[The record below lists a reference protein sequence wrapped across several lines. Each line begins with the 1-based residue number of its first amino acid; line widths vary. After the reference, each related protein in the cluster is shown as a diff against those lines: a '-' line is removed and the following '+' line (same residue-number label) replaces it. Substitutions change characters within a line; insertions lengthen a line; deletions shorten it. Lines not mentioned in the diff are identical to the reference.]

1 MRHFIEFFES
11 ELAVLEAVLS
21 RRIRS
26 LVLLG
31 AAFVIP
37 SIFLL
42 VAMKVLQGLQGLQG
56 LPLPGLADG
65 FRPWLG
71 FMALALMLKLMW
83 LATQAYLK
91 DRAALLRF

>member
-1 MRHFIEFFES
+1 MRRLIEFFEF

-26 LVLLG
+26 LVLLS

-42 VAMKVLQGLQGLQG
+42 AALNALQDM
-56 LPLPGLADG
+56 PLPRLVDG
-65 FRPWLG
+65 FRPVLG

-83 LATQAYLK
+83 LAARAYMK

>member
-1 MRHFIEFFES
+1 MRRLIELLEV
-11 ELAVLEAVLS
+11 ELEILEAVPS
-21 RRIRS
+21 HRIRS

-42 VAMKVLQGLQGLQG
+42 VAAKVLQGMT
-56 LPLPGLADG
+56 LPGLADG
-65 FRPWLG
+65 LRPWLG

>member
-1 MRHFIEFFES
+1 MRRIIDFLKFEL
-11 ELAVLEAVLS
+11 EVLEAVLS

-26 LVLLG
+26 LVLFG

-37 SIFLL
+37 TIFLL
-42 VAMKVLQGLQGLQG
+42 AAMKVLQG

-65 FRPWLG
+65 LRPWLG
-71 FMALALMLKLMW
+71 FMGLALMLKLMW

>member
-1 MRHFIEFFES
+1 MRRLIELFEV
-11 ELAVLEAVLS
+11 ELEILEAVLS

-42 VAMKVLQGLQGLQG
+42 IAVKVLQGMS
-56 LPLPGLADG
+56 LPGLADG
-65 FRPWLG
+65 LRPWLG
-71 FMALALMLKLMW
+71 FMGLALMLKLMW

-91 DRAALLRF
+91 DRAAFLRF

>member
-1 MRHFIEFFES
+1 MRRLIELFEV
-11 ELAVLEAVLS
+11 ELEILEAVLS

-37 SIFLL
+37 TIFLL
-42 VAMKVLQGLQGLQG
+42 AAM
-56 LPLPGLADG
+56 
-65 FRPWLG
+65 
-71 FMALALMLKLMW
+71 
-83 LATQAYLK
+83 K

>member
-1 MRHFIEFFES
+1 MRRLIEFFEF
-11 ELAVLEAVLS
+11 EFALLEAVLS

-37 SIFLL
+37 TIFLL
-42 VAMKVLQGLQGLQG
+42 TATKLLQGM
-56 LPLPGLADG
+56 PLPGLVDG
-65 FRPWLG
+65 FRPMLG
-71 FMALALMLKLMW
+71 FFALALMLKLVW
-83 LATQAYLK
+83 LATQTYLK

>member
-1 MRHFIEFFES
+1 MRRLIEL
-11 ELAVLEAVLS
+11 LAVELEILEAVLS

-31 AAFVIP
+31 LAVVIP

-42 VAMKVLQGLQGLQG
+42 VAMKVLQGA
-56 LPLPGLADG
+56 PLPGLVDG
-65 FRPWLG
+65 LRPWLG

-83 LATQAYLK
+83 LATQVYLK

>member
-1 MRHFIEFFES
+1 MRRLIELFEI
-11 ELAVLEAVLS
+11 EIAVLEAVLS
-21 RRIRS
+21 RRVRS

-31 AAFVIP
+31 AAIVIP

-42 VAMKVLQGLQGLQG
+42 VAMNVLQGM
-56 LPLPGLADG
+56 PLPGLADA

>member
-1 MRHFIEFFES
+1 MRRLIEIFES

-31 AAFVIP
+31 AAFIIP

-42 VAMKVLQGLQGLQG
+42 VALKALQGV
-56 LPLPGLADG
+56 PLAGFVDA
-65 FRPWLG
+65 FRPVLG

-83 LATQAYLK
+83 LAALAYLK
-91 DRAALLRF
+91 DRAELLRF

>member
-1 MRHFIEFFES
+1 MRRLIDFFEF

-31 AAFVIP
+31 AAFIIP

-42 VAMKVLQGLQGLQG
+42 AAIEALQGV
-56 LPLPGLADG
+56 PLPGLVDG
-65 FRPWLG
+65 FRPMLG
-71 FMALALMLKLMW
+71 LMALVLMLKLMW
-83 LATQAYLK
+83 LAARAYRE

>member
-1 MRHFIEFFES
+1 MRRLIEFFEF

-42 VAMKVLQGLQGLQG
+42 AAMKMTGGIA
-56 LPLPGLADG
+56 LPGFVEG
-65 FRPWLG
+65 IRPVLG
-71 FMALALMLKLMW
+71 LVALMLMFKLML
-83 LATQAYLK
+83 LATQVYLK
-91 DRAALLRF
+91 DRAAFLRF

>member
-1 MRHFIEFFES
+1 MRRLIELFEL

-26 LVLLG
+26 LVLLS

-42 VAMKVLQGLQGLQG
+42 AALKALQGM
-56 LPLPGLADG
+56 PLPGLVDG
-65 FRPWLG
+65 FRPVLG
-71 FMALALMLKLMW
+71 FMALMLMLKLMW
-83 LATQAYLK
+83 LAMQAYLK
-91 DRAALLRF
+91 DRAALLRL